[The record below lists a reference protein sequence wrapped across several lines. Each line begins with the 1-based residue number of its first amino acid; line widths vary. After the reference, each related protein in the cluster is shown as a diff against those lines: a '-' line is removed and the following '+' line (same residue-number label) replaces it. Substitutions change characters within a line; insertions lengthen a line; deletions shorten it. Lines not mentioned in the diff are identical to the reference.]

1 MGLLSTGDLSGIRNL
16 RANDGADILRYHCH
30 EPFPTE
36 ILGCESGKARAGGDL
51 DLGPWTPQ
59 HRSRPVAPRSGAD
72 ERRVVGLSSLA
83 DELSAIGATWR
94 RLTGHGK

>member
-16 RANDGADILRYHCH
+16 RANDGADILRYHCY

-51 DLGPWTPQ
+51 DLGPWTLNIDRDPL
-59 HRSRPVAPRSGAD
+59 PPRSGAD
-72 ERRVVGLSSLA
+72 ERRGLRGRA
-83 DELSAIGATWR
+83 F
-94 RLTGHGK
+94 

>member
-51 DLGPWTPQ
+51 DLGPWTLNIDRDPL
-59 HRSRPVAPRSGAD
+59 PPPP
-72 ERRVVGLSSLA
+72 E
-83 DELSAIGATWR
+83 WR
-94 RLTGHGK
+94 RRAPWTSW